1 MFGVSL
7 LRTLQG
13 SFRTCAETAEDASDA
28 EDMAGPDDNN
38 NSKSGSV
45 SLHQIIT
52 NDQIELCEM
61 FLKNRVL
68 ADRRSTAGPVGRYLP
83 LHVAAIF
90 RRPEVMELLLRY
102 EVQHPDERN
111 SQGKTAL
118 HMTFMYWPRYKITD
132 MQGHSLGARDVEK
145 CVKCLQALCRYH
157 ADFNAKDESGMTPLH
172 YAAAFDIYQA
182 IDLLSEAG
190 ADMNAQ
196 DSNGRTPL
204 VVAASMA
211 HVDTVRHL
219 LELQVM
225 VDVTGRDG
233 RTALHQAVVT
243 CSYRQ
248 SDDVECVE
256 LLLEAG
262 VQPSPR
268 DLDGVTPLHLASR
281 EGNDKLIRILI
292 DHGADP
298 DASIYDNAQTPLFCF
313 LDNPSNRN
321 KIATLHM
328 LLKETCRIQA
338 FDRAGGRPVLLE
350 EDSSCCWQNRL
361 LEASRHPAPLKRI
374 CLHAI
379 RRILRMKRRRLDTV
393 GQNNMLRLPP
403 SIIAGI
409 VHPDCVRH
417 CPLHDHID

>member
-13 SFRTCAETAEDASDA
+13 SFRTCSEAEDVSDS
-28 EDMAGPDDNN
+28 EDLAGPDDNN
-38 NSKSGSV
+38 NSKSRSV

-52 NDQIELCEM
+52 NDQVELCEM
-61 FLKNRVL
+61 FLKNSAL
-68 ADRRSTAGPVGRYLP
+68 AGRRSTAGPAGRYLP

-90 RRPEVMELLLRY
+90 RRPEIMELLLRY

-118 HMTFMYWPRYKITD
+118 HMTFLYWPRYKIAD
-132 MQGHSLGARDVEK
+132 MQGRSLGEMDVEK
-145 CVKCLQALCRYH
+145 CVKCLQALCRH
-157 ADFNAKDESGMTPLH
+157 QADFNARDESGMTPVH
-172 YAAAFDIYQA
+172 YAAAFDIFQA

-190 ADMNAQ
+190 ADMNTQ

-204 VVAASMA
+204 AVAASMA

-219 LELQVM
+219 LELQVL
-225 VDVTGRDG
+225 VDVAGRDG

-256 LLLEAG
+256 LLLQAG

-268 DLDGVTPLHLASR
+268 DVDGVTPLHLASR

-298 DASIYDNAQTPLFCF
+298 DASTYDSGQTPLFSF

-321 KIATLHM
+321 KLATLHM
-328 LLKETCRIQA
+328 LLKETCRIQVL
-338 FDRAGGRPVLLE
+338 DRAGGRPALLE
-350 EDSSCCWQNRL
+350 DESDWCWRDGL
-361 LEASRHPAPLKRI
+361 LEASRHPSPLKRI
-374 CLHAI
+374 CLHVI
-379 RRILRMKRRRLDTV
+379 RRILRRKRRGLDTIV
-393 GQNNMLRLPP
+393 QDNVLRLPP
-403 SIIAGI
+403 SISVGI
-409 VHPDCVRH
+409 VDPECVRH
-417 CPLHDHID
+417 CPLHDYID

>member
-7 LRTLQG
+7 LRSLQG
-13 SFRTCAETAEDASDA
+13 SFRTCHEAEDVSDT

-38 NSKSGSV
+38 NSKSRSV

-52 NDQIELCEM
+52 NDQVELCEM
-61 FLKNRVL
+61 FLNNRAL
-68 ADRRSTAGPVGRYLP
+68 ADRRPTAAQVGRYLP

-90 RRPEVMELLLRY
+90 RRPEIMELLLRY

-118 HMTFMYWPRYKITD
+118 HMTFLYWPRYKITD
-132 MQGHSLGARDVEK
+132 TQGHSLGARDVEK

-157 ADFNAKDESGMTPLH
+157 ANFNAKDESGMTPVH

-182 IDLLSEAG
+182 IGLLSEAG

-204 VVAASMA
+204 AVAASMA
-211 HVDTVRHL
+211 HLDTVRHL
-219 LELQVM
+219 LELQVS

-233 RTALHQAVVT
+233 RTALHQAVVA

-248 SDDVECVE
+248 SDGVECVE
-256 LLLEAG
+256 LLLESG
-262 VQPSPR
+262 VQLSPR
-268 DLDGVTPLHLASR
+268 DHNGVTPLHLASR
-281 EGNDKLIRILI
+281 EGNDRLIRILI
-292 DHGADP
+292 DHGADT
-298 DASIYDNAQTPLFCF
+298 DVSTYDNAQTPLFHF
-313 LDNPSNRN
+313 LDNPLNRS
-321 KIATLHM
+321 KTATLHM
-328 LLKETCRIQA
+328 LLKETCCIQA
-338 FDRAGGRPVLLE
+338 FDRNGGLPALLE
-350 EDSSCCWQNRL
+350 EEWSCWRDRL
-361 LEASRHPAPLKRI
+361 LEASRHPADLKRI

-379 RRILRMKRRRLDTV
+379 RRVLRMKRRGLDTLV
-393 GQNNMLRLPP
+393 QDNVLRLPP
-403 SIIAGI
+403 SISAGI
-409 VHPDCVRH
+409 FNPECVRH